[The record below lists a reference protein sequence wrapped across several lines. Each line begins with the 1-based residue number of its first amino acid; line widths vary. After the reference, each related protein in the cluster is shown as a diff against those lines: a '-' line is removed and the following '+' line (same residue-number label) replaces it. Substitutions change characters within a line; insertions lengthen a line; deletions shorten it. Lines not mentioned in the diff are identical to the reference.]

1 MVLKTQY
8 WPLGFARVFLFWFSR
23 GDCFLERA
31 CGREFCRPPL
41 VLSCKL
47 FWEYLWHGKVYLNIS
62 ELSAENGVAVLN
74 AYGSIIEDNKD
85 HVDDSIT
92 EVCWYLRHQGGN
104 ILSWVW
110 NSKSWYDL
118 FCLLISILIDPIH
131 FGIERTAT
139 VKVYVFLCGGL
150 IGVTFVAEQLRFEP
164 TAGVELSNV
173 SKEEHL

>member
-1 MVLKTQY
+1 M
-8 WPLGFARVFLFWFSR
+8 FLFWFSR

-92 EVCWYLRHQGGN
+92 EVWSN
-104 ILSWVW
+104 I
-110 NSKSWYDL
+110 
-118 FCLLISILIDPIH
+118 C
-131 FGIERTAT
+131 
-139 VKVYVFLCGGL
+139 C
-150 IGVTFVAEQLRFEP
+150 
-164 TAGVELSNV
+164 
-173 SKEEHL
+173 